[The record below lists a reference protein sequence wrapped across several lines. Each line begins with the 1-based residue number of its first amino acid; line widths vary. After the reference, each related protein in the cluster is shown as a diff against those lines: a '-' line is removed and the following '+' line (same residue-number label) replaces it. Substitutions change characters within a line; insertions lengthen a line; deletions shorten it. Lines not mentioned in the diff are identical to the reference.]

1 MNALRNKVQLIGR
14 LGKDAETI
22 TFDDGKVKARFPVA
36 TNESFRNGEGERVER
51 TQWHDVVAWGGLAE
65 VAGQYLKK
73 GAEVAVEGRLIYR
86 TYEDGEAF
94 GRVMTAWGRPIAGLP
109 LFIPF
114 GQDLERFYLFTHRGG
129 RIFGSTPKNAPRS

>member
-36 TNESFRNGEGERVER
+36 TNETFRNSEGEKVER

-65 VAGQYLKK
+65 VAGQYLRINRRLFKQSVLDV
-73 GAEVAVEGRLIYR
+73 EVGPSFLSN
-86 TYEDGEAF
+86 DF
-94 GRVMTAWGRPIAGLP
+94 
-109 LFIPF
+109 
-114 GQDLERFYLFTHRGG
+114 Q
-129 RIFGSTPKNAPRS
+129 RSNEISLRDF